1 MARLLQI
8 ASFLV
13 MLLHGYCR
21 AGSPNVPDVREIASA
36 ARAVFTA
43 RCNECHGAHL
53 PQPEGRF
60 GYVTDLARVA
70 SNPEMVIRSSPEE
83 SELWEL
89 IRREEMPPADASAG
103 SLSEQEKAILHAW
116 IAAGAPAGTEKSAK
130 SPEFSNIQPATRRMR
145 SARAPSAVAAG
156 SWRPKEGERC
166 SAEHRR
172 SRGR

>member
-8 ASFLV
+8 ASFVV

-43 RCNECHGAHL
+43 RCTECHGAHL

-89 IRREEMPPADASAG
+89 VRREEMPPADAAAG
-103 SLSEQEKAILHAW
+103 ALSEQEKAIIRAW
-116 IAAGAPAGTEKSAK
+116 IAAGAPADTGVSAK
-130 SPEFSNIQPATRRMR
+130 PLGTSNTQSARRRMR
-145 SARAPSAVAAG
+145 AACAPLAATSG
-156 SWRPKEGERC
+156 SRRPKEGERC